1 MMMSDHS
8 ILSAGT
14 PATASQ
20 LYPSVR
26 QAPVTPD
33 LTGLPYQLPGRA
45 APSLAQEQ
53 LQALSIRQDSGGWT
67 PLQGINFTL
76 NNR

>member
-1 MMMSDHS
+1 MMLSDHS

-33 LTGLPYQLPGRA
+33 LAGLPYQLPGRA